1 MFEIRYDGINQ
12 KLNLR
17 NTYRI
22 LNIQFS
28 VHQFPSHMMYDVID
42 IFRGLT
48 KKTFYNLRTV
58 VPSGD
63 EVIQDSELMLIENA
77 FLRLNSMDEWGTV
90 HFVSL

>member
-1 MFEIRYDGINQ
+1 MFEIRYDVINQ

-48 KKTFYNLRTV
+48 YKKTFYNLWTV
-58 VPSGD
+58 VLPGD
-63 EVIQDSELMLIENA
+63 EDQL
-77 FLRLNSMDEWGTV
+77 SMIV
-90 HFVSL
+90 NLCLSRMFSFV